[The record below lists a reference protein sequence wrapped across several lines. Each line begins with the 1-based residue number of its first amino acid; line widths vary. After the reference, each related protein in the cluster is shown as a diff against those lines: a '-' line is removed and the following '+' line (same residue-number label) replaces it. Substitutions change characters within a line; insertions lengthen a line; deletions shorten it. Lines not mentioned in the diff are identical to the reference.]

1 MCIDYI
7 IFDEYELN
15 KFDEYDVD
23 FRQSISG
30 RSEPEKVL
38 EDLNKQANRKELDVL
53 LDAFLDFCA
62 MLQSE
67 NLTMEDIR
75 KEMVQESISDRD
87 AVIRSFVSGRI
98 SNRTTELNADL
109 KKTILEDSIYAP
121 PNEEVRHMIEAI

>member
-1 MCIDYI
+1 
-7 IFDEYELN
+7 
-15 KFDEYDVD
+15 
-23 FRQSISG
+23 
-30 RSEPEKVL
+30 
-38 EDLNKQANRKELDVL
+38 
-53 LDAFLDFCA
+53 

-87 AVIRSFVSGRI
+87 AVIRSFVSGSI